1 MSAISNR
8 LQEIETA
15 IIAIK
20 VRNDLEPDSVKLG
33 SLPKES
39 YAEYLELLKERDNL
53 LRELSKQVG
62 EMLKK

>member
-20 VRNDLEPDSVKLG
+20 VRNGLEPDSVKLD

-39 YAEYLELLKERDNL
+39 YAEYLELLQERNNL